1 MAACT
6 VDPDDS
12 VSEEDV
18 AAWLQ
23 AGAAEAAEAA
33 ESGEP
38 ALKVPRDLEAIG
50 RLVRGEGKKKPSM
63 LELIFS
69 PAAGQPEPG
78 PKETGFGSLFARRKR
93 ATEGAGEE
101 GSLTSRGI
109 TGAFGRGAQP
119 AGNRVC
125 SGCDGADADF
135 STVRACGVTRGCAT
149 RSDPRR
155 FDCLVHGSSLLH
167 TAACPDADVTRS
179 RI

>member
-1 MAACT
+1 MTSKLLAVLLVTVSQSCSALMIVASSAPVRHHNANVPRRAVAACT

-101 GSLTSRGI
+101 GS
-109 TGAFGRGAQP
+109 
-119 AGNRVC
+119 
-125 SGCDGADADF
+125 
-135 STVRACGVTRGCAT
+135 
-149 RSDPRR
+149 
-155 FDCLVHGSSLLH
+155 
-167 TAACPDADVTRS
+167 
-179 RI
+179 